1 MRPPIGPVRTHH
13 AWRPTIGPAI
23 DGGYPRGARTHTRKY
38 SRPTDR
44 AGGVL
49 SFLPPHPEEN
59 YHLHP
64 NENFRIENPHLHFT
78 TTKRGLDKYEYTD
91 NTINIH
97 TCSR

>member
-49 SFLPPHPEEN
+49 TNCYNDDDEQFADDDD
-59 YHLHP
+59 Y
-64 NENFRIENPHLHFT
+64 
-78 TTKRGLDKYEYTD
+78 
-91 NTINIH
+91 
-97 TCSR
+97 